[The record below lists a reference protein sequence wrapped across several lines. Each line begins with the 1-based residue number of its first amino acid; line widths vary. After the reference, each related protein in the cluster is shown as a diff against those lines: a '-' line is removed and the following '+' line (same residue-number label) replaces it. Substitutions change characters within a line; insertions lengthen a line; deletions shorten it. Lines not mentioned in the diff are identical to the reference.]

1 VRRIKR
7 SFLIDSTSIKP
18 ATPEMREKYKTNCET
33 NLGCFRE
40 NILNYLRKRS
50 DINSEKILMTR
61 LLPVT
66 EYGVPVEIYCF
77 ANTIVWKDYEAIQS
91 EITEHICVT
100 LSEFDLV
107 LYQRK

>member
-1 VRRIKR
+1 M
-7 SFLIDSTSIKP
+7 L
-18 ATPEMREKYKTNCET
+18 EKYGTHSET

-40 NILNYLRKRS
+40 NIVKYLRGRK
-50 DINSEKILMTR
+50 DINTNKILMTR

-66 EYGVPVEIYCF
+66 EYGVPVELYCF
-77 ANTIVWKDYEAIQS
+77 ANTIVWTDYEAIQS
-91 EITEHICVT
+91 EIVEHVCIM